1 MNLEFD
7 ASTLRVESQPH
18 GVKRIVLSR
27 PDVRNAFDET
37 MIQELKDALAKLAAI
52 PDPEEMRLLILAGDG
67 KVFSAGADLNYMKRL
82 AGSGEAESLAEAK
95 SLAQLFYGLAAFPT
109 PVICAVRGAAIG
121 GGMGL
126 AVSTDYVFSEE
137 RATFATTEV
146 RLGIVPAVISPY
158 IVRKIGLAA
167 ASSLLLTGRR
177 IKAPEA
183 RELGLVQRMTS
194 GEESFDSELEEVVLE
209 FLHAGPESARRTK
222 KLLHNAAP
230 LPNPDQIEFTAESI
244 AKARRSEEGQTG
256 LASFFD
262 KKAPRW
268 VP

>member
-1 MNLEFD
+1 MTD
-7 ASTLRVESQPH
+7 IRAKTLRVESQPH

-37 MIQELKDALAKLAAI
+37 MIQELKDTLAKLAAI
-52 PDPEEMRLLILAGDG
+52 PDPEQMRLLILTGEG
-67 KVFSAGADLNYMKRL
+67 RVFSAGADLNYMKRL
-82 AGSGEAESLAEAK
+82 AGSGEAESLADAK

-194 GEESFDSELEEVVLE
+194 EESFDSELEEIVLE
-209 FLHAGPESARRTK
+209 FLHAGPEAARRTK

-244 AKARRSEEGQTG
+244 AKARCSEEGQTG

-262 KKAPRW
+262 KKAPPW

>member
-52 PDPEEMRLLILAGDG
+52 PDLEEMRLLILTGEG
-67 KVFSAGADLNYMKRL
+67 KIFSAGADLNYMKRL
-82 AGSGEAESLAEAK
+82 AGSGEAESLADAK
-95 SLAQLFYGLAAFPT
+95 SLAQLFYDLAAFPA

-158 IVRKIGLAA
+158 IVRRIGLAA

-183 RELGLVQRMTS
+183 RELGLVQRVTS
-194 GEESFDSELEEVVLE
+194 EDSFDSELEEVARE
-209 FLHAGPESARRTK
+209 FLRAGPESARRTK

-244 AKARRSEEGQTG
+244 AKARCSEEGQTG

-262 KKAPRW
+262 KKVPPW

>member
-1 MNLEFD
+1 MKLE

-27 PDVRNAFDET
+27 PDARNAFDET
-37 MIQELKDALAKLAAI
+37 MIQELKDVLAKLAAI
-52 PDPEEMRLLILAGDG
+52 PDPGEMRLLILTGEG
-67 KVFSAGADLNYMKRL
+67 KIFSAGADLNYMKRL
-82 AGSGEAESLAEAK
+82 AGSGEAESLADAK
-95 SLAQLFYGLAAFPT
+95 SLAQLFYDLAAFPT

-183 RELGLVQRMTS
+183 RELGLVQRTTS
-194 GEESFDSELEEVVLE
+194 EQSFDSELEELVAE

-230 LPNPDQIEFTAESI
+230 LPSADQIEFTAESI
-244 AKARRSEEGQTG
+244 AKARCSEEGHAG

-262 KKAPRW
+262 KKAPPW

>member
-7 ASTLRVESQPH
+7 TSTLRVESQPH
-18 GVKRIVLSR
+18 GVQRIVLSR

-67 KVFSAGADLNYMKRL
+67 RVFSAGADLNYMKRL
-82 AGSGEAESLAEAK
+82 AGSGEAESLADAK

-109 PVICAVRGAAIG
+109 PVICVVRGAAIG

-158 IVRKIGLAA
+158 IIRKIGLAA

-194 GEESFDSELEEVVLE
+194 AGSFDSELEEVVLE
-209 FLHAGPESARRTK
+209 FLHAGPEAARRTK

-244 AKARRSEEGQTG
+244 AKARCSEEGQTG

-262 KKAPRW
+262 KKAPPW